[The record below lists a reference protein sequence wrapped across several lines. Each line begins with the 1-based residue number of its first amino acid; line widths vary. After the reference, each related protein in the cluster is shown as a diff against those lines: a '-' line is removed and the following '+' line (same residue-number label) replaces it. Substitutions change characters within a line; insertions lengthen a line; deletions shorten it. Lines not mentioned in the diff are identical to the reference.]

1 MQWLETK
8 TWHTKES
15 ESLAEQFKN
24 MTTSVASWLAYAT
37 GENSWSEDYILCQ
50 KSLSKKNGEI
60 NKVKASVYEKELAW
74 R

>member
-37 GENSWSEDYILCQ
+37 GKNSWSEDYILC
-50 KSLSKKNGEI
+50 
-60 NKVKASVYEKELAW
+60 
-74 R
+74 